1 MEIKRGAITFIFVR
15 DKRLINVTARHEDGQ
30 TAFGRLANSGEAN
43 PTIWHRIE
51 FWLRGGSRWIEPF
64 CDRRFW
70 LMDDYET
77 GADAEKRPFDE
88 GWFDLTPDEV
98 QALQAWCDSQN
109 IPAPAAP
116 PVAVQS
122 VVVDIDSG
130 LGIGRI
136 ADADPASEALAA
148 LEAVEIMKRQ
158 AANDPHARTP
168 RLCDCG
174 HYDAFPMTTA
184 RGSACAD
191 CYDRWSD

>member
-1 MEIKRGAITFIFVR
+1 MNPNEYEITSGYVGSFGIIYK
-15 DKRLINVTARHEDGQ
+15 TA
-30 TAFGRLANSGEAN
+30 
-43 PTIWHRIE
+43 
-51 FWLRGGSRWIEPF
+51 
-64 CDRRFW
+64 
-70 LMDDYET
+70 
-77 GADAEKRPFDE
+77 
-88 GWFDLTPDEV
+88 TPDTLAEAV
-98 QALQAWCDSQN
+98 AAAAKRNGKTEAEIIAALESGAAIPWCDSPN
-109 IPAPAAP
+109 YYYDHGTGYIRRKRSPRPS
-116 PVAVQS
+116 VAVQS